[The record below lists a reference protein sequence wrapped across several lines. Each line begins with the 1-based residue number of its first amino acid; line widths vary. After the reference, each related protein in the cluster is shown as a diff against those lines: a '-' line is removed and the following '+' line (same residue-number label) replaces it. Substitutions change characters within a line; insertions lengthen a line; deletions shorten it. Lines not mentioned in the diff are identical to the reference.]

1 MYFGR
6 NKSRSDDILLTGGF
20 NPRIRHNAFS
30 SKSCKD
36 DTLLNQMCRPC
47 GTYGVSRH
55 HRRLKPTVNKLSSL
69 RDFITENCQLISSLR
84 AYITENRHFAV
95 DTTLVI

>member
-1 MYFGR
+1 MSMLKCMYLGS

-20 NPRIRHNAFS
+20 NLRIRRNALL

-36 DTLLNQMCRPC
+36 DTLLNRMADQMCRPC

-55 HRRLKPTVNKLSSL
+55 HRRLKPTVNKISSL
-69 RDFITENCQLISSLR
+69 RD
-84 AYITENRHFAV
+84 YITENRHLAV
-95 DTTLVI
+95 D